1 VSATATITVGS
12 TGGFNAPVALACA
25 VSPVVTKGPTC
36 NINSSVTPPAN
47 GTTTATLSVGTTA
60 ASATLTR
67 PANGRRSGVVYALLL
82 PVFGL
87 TLLGAAV
94 QPSATRRRKFVGLVF
109 LGMVLTC
116 LLLLPACGGGGG
128 GGGGGTPT
136 GTYTITVTGT
146 NGTTV
151 VTGTP
156 ALTLTIN

>member
-1 VSATATITVGS
+1 
-12 TGGFNAPVALACA
+12 
-25 VSPVVTKGPTC
+25 VTKGPTC
-36 NINSSVTPPAN
+36 NFSNPSVTPPAN
-47 GTTTATLSVGTTA
+47 STTTSTLNVATTV
-60 ASATLTR
+60 ASAMLAR

-82 PVFGL
+82 PVFGV
-87 TLLGAAV
+87 TLLGAGIRRSGA
-94 QPSATRRRKFVGLVF
+94 RRRRFVGLVV
-109 LGMVLTC
+109 LGMVLMC
-116 LLLLPACGGGGG
+116 LLLLPACGGGSSG